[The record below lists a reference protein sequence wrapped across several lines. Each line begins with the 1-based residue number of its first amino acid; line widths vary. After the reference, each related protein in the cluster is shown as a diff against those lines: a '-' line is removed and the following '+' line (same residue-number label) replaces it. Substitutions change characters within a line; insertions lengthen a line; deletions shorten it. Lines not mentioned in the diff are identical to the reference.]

1 MATAV
6 RWSWEENV
14 ALGPTESRVLDG
26 SGAGPHKVTSYDVA
40 RRAGVSQ
47 SAVSRVFKPGSSVS
61 EKMRNRVL
69 AAAQELGYRPNA
81 IARSLITRRSNM
93 VGVIISNLTNLYYP
107 EVLSELTHRFSG
119 VGQRVLLFTLPQE
132 SDVDRMLQDVLGYQV
147 DGIVSTARLSAE
159 QVAEC
164 HGLGCPVV
172 LYNRSFRDVP
182 ASSVCCDQV
191 EAGRLIAT
199 KLVDAGHQQFGFV
212 AGPTDSVVSQ
222 ERTRGFLARLEELG
236 LFDVPVV
243 DGDYSYASGYGCLQE
258 LARRRPG
265 LDAVVC
271 ANDVMA
277 LGVIDAARFA
287 LGRRVPED
295 ISVAGFDGVDP
306 ARWASY
312 DLTTVRQPVRRMTQA
327 TVETLLER
335 VEDPAVRP
343 TKRVLPGELI
353 VGSTVRGLGIAAAL
367 IDLTTRPS

>member
-1 MATAV
+1 MT
-6 RWSWEENV
+6 RSGSE
-14 ALGPTESRVLDG
+14 ALDKTGL
-26 SGAGPHKVTSYDVA
+26 GAHKVTSYDVA

-61 EKMRNRVL
+61 ERMRDRVL
-69 AAAQELGYRPNA
+69 SAARELGYRPNA

-107 EVLSELTHRFSG
+107 EVLSELTQRFSE

-147 DGIVSTARLSAE
+147 DGIVSTARLSAA

-182 ASSVCCDQV
+182 ASSICCDQV
-191 EAGRLIAT
+191 EAGRLLAT
-199 KLVDAGHQQFGFV
+199 KLVETGHEYFGFV
-212 AGPTDSVVSQ
+212 AGPADSVVSQ
-222 ERTRGFLARLEELG
+222 ERMRGFLMRLEELG
-236 LFDVPVV
+236 IFDVPVV
-243 DGDYSYASGYGCLQE
+243 VGDYGYATGYECLQE
-258 LARRRPG
+258 LARMTAG
-265 LDAVVC
+265 SIDAIVC

-277 LGVIDAARFA
+277 LGAIDAVRFA
-287 LGRRVPED
+287 LGKRVPED
-295 ISVAGFDGVDP
+295 VSVAGFDGVDP

-312 DLTTVRQPVRRMTQA
+312 QLTTVRQPVRRMTQA

-335 VEDPAVRP
+335 VDNPGVAPA
-343 TKRVLPGELI
+343 KKVLPGELLL
-353 VGSTVRGLGIAAAL
+353 GTTVRGLNSSEASAAL
-367 IDLTTRPS
+367 T